1 MQERKTI
8 LRGYSREAQKTKTEK
23 EKYMYST
30 KIMTAIIAITFF
42 VTPAIVYAADS
53 GSGTQSQYQY
63 QKQNTSQNRYQKND
77 SSLRSQETYFFR
89 VK

>member
-1 MQERKTI
+1 MLRFFLHENVTFSCLGRFYMQERKTI

-53 GSGTQSQYQY
+53 GSGTQSQ
-63 QKQNTSQNRYQKND
+63 
-77 SSLRSQETYFFR
+77 
-89 VK
+89 